1 VSVMSARAEVI
12 SEEEFFGDEKR
23 RKSPEVDFGAW
34 WGLLSR
40 NETGKWRVSW
50 IEDTGELYAVC
61 RGTVIVLGTYKREE
75 VEERMRGWEEPRN
88 QVLASFFNLDG
99 WTIDK
104 IRRMGVRV

>member
-1 VSVMSARAEVI
+1 
-12 SEEEFFGDEKR
+12 
-23 RKSPEVDFGAW
+23 
-34 WGLLSR
+34 
-40 NETGKWRVSW
+40 
-50 IEDTGELYAVC
+50 
-61 RGTVIVLGTYKREE
+61 